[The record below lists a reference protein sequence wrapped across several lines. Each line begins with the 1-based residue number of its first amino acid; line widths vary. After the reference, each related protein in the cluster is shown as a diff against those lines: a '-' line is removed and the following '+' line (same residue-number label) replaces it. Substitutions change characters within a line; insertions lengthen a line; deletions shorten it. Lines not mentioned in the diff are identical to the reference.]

1 MNVFSMLGA
10 AGGMDGLMKQVED
23 FKSQFERL
31 VSSMEQ
37 MQRDLDQIKT
47 HLGIVPPEL
56 TEFQKSQIEHDRLL
70 QNSVNPYNRGE

>member
-10 AGGMDGLMKQVED
+10 AGGMDGLLKQVED

-37 MQRDLDQIKT
+37 MQRDLDVLKSSTGVDTYHDAYRGARDEMLAWKKRAIE
-47 HLGIVPPEL
+47 LGHIG
-56 TEFQKSQIEHDRLL
+56 D
-70 QNSVNPYNRGE
+70 

>member
-10 AGGMDGLMKQVED
+10 AGGMDGLLKQVED

-37 MQRDLDQIKT
+37 MQRDLDEIKDS
-47 HLGIVPPEL
+47 LNPRR
-56 TEFQKSQIEHDRLL
+56 RLL
-70 QNSVNPYNRGE
+70 PPKK